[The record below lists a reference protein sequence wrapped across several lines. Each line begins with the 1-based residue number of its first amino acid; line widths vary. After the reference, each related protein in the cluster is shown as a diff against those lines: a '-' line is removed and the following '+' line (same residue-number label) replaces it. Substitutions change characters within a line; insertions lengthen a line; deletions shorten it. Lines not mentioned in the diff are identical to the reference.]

1 MHGYKPGLL
10 QAARL
15 RYRRSHDDARRRIP
29 GHSPGAPGRA
39 IGARHPDHRDTDL
52 LPAEIAA
59 RDACRA
65 NAGGHW
71 AADAFLP
78 RRPLGAAGNGRVAAY
93 DHAAIRSHHIDHSL
107 STGNSTRSIAIRAQS
122 CIDEIRISQSEG
134 LT

>member
-29 GHSPGAPGRA
+29 GHSPGAPGRV
-39 IGARHPDHRDTDL
+39 IGARYPDHRDSDL
-52 LPAEIAA
+52 LPVEIAA
-59 RDACRA
+59 RDARRA

-78 RRPLGAAGNGRVAAY
+78 RRPLGAAGNGGVAAY
-93 DHAAIRSHHIDHSL
+93 DHAALLSHHFDYSL
-107 STGNSTRSIAIRAQS
+107 SAGNSTRSIAVWAQPFV
-122 CIDEIRISQSEG
+122 DEIRFSQSEG
-134 LT
+134 FA